1 MISFSTFVRTIFNIY
16 CLFLTVLLSHGICG
30 QKLKH
35 QPGLVFPL
43 LLYPIFCQVF
53 GHVGI
58 FLSDLPTIYLCYS
71 DHMKAMNG
79 RFSAPKFRFYS
90 LRPIGGWTIYFNPNS
105 KVSEWI
111 TFLFLNSYIQ
121 PEVRVTQQKYERLS
135 ALRVGGVVPR
145 KQSGRKI
152 L

>member
-1 MISFSTFVRTIFNIY
+1 
-16 CLFLTVLLSHGICG
+16 
-30 QKLKH
+30 
-35 QPGLVFPL
+35 
-43 LLYPIFCQVF
+43 
-53 GHVGI
+53 
-58 FLSDLPTIYLCYS
+58 
-71 DHMKAMNG
+71 MKAMNG

-135 ALRVGGVVPR
+135 ALRVGGLVPR